1 MLLTDALL
9 LMALLWLISV
19 GVALIEPRGT
29 MARAGIVLGCAV
41 GIAACL
47 IGMPGESSTLSLGI
61 RLSDTP
67 VQFKLTAAALWLM
80 FFGLLP
86 AIFAAGLGTNATSFR
101 GRKCWYAGLGLTL
114 LGAIGVFGLQ
124 DAMSFLIAWETMSIG
139 GAVMIFGDGHA
150 ERPGAPVLFMLGLL
164 EVGAVAILLA
174 LLLLLGNQAGSCSF
188 AGFHAANAV
197 ATPLTFLLGLLLLIG
212 FGAKLGILPFY
223 EWFPAAYGSGSGAT
237 GVVFSGIVL
246 NAAFYALARGV
257 IEWLPRAGIWTM
269 SAAGIMIFAGV
280 LTAILSIFNAF
291 QEEDWRR
298 MLSLSSAENSGVAVA
313 VLGVSWLLLAS
324 GLPAQAA
331 LAWIVCLL
339 HLAAHSLAKGTLFLT
354 ADGVDS
360 MNGSY
365 TIVQRGLLR
374 NNPAVLGIGALFA
387 AMSLAALPPMA
398 GFVSEW
404 YIFQTLFHGMQVKGL
419 PARLTMTLAAAGLAL
434 VVAVALATFAKL
446 FGIGL
451 LGDGHVHT
459 RRFAPIRT
467 AMIFILGSAVLAL
480 AVGMPWWLHALG
492 PASQAIFGVNAAAQM
507 RDGWLLVPLSNKFA
521 FISPTKMLVVCPL
534 LALIPIALLLIGRR
548 AFHVRRVPVWSG
560 GRREDAREI
569 ATTSLAFSNALRTF
583 YGFIYGPTHNLER
596 EYDHGPYFVKRLIF
610 NQEVA
615 PIFGPY
621 LFSPLVKATRSVA
634 ETVSKL
640 QSGYLNLY
648 NALIGMLLVLIL
660 ALALFYK

>member
-1 MLLTDALL
+1 MLADALL
-9 LMALLWLISV
+9 LMALLWLASV
-19 GVALIEPRGT
+19 VAALIEPRGT
-29 MARAGIVLGCAV
+29 VARAGIVLGCAV

-47 IGMPGESSTLSLGI
+47 IGLPGESSTISLGI
-61 RLSDTP
+61 RLGNTP

-80 FFGLLP
+80 LFGLLP
-86 AIFAAGLGTNATSFR
+86 ALFAAGLGTNATSLR
-101 GRKCWYAGLGLTL
+101 GKTCWLAGLGLTL
-114 LGAIGVFGLQ
+114 LGAVGVFGLQ
-124 DAMSFLIAWETMSIG
+124 DAMSFLIAWEVMSVG
-139 GAVMIFGDGHA
+139 GAVMILGEGHA
-150 ERPGAPVLFMLGLL
+150 ERPGVPVLFMLGLL
-164 EVGAVAILLA
+164 EVGTVAILLA
-174 LLLLLGNQAGSCSF
+174 LLLLGNQTGSCSF
-188 AGFHAANAV
+188 AGFHLANAV
-197 ATPLTFLLGLLLLIG
+197 ATPMSFLLGLLLLFG
-212 FGAKLGILPFY
+212 FGAKLGVLPFY

-257 IEWLPRAGIWTM
+257 IEWLPHSGAWTM
-269 SAAGIMIFAGV
+269 TVAGIMIFASV
-280 LTAILSIFNAF
+280 LSAILAIFNAF

-298 MLSLSSAENSGVAVA
+298 MLSLSSAENAGVAVA

-324 GLPAQAA
+324 GLPVQAG

-339 HLAAHSLAKGTLFLT
+339 HLAGHSLAKGALFLT
-354 ADGVDS
+354 ADGVNS
-360 MNGSY
+360 VNGSY
-365 TIVQRGLLR
+365 TIVQRGVLR
-374 NNPAVLGIGALFA
+374 NNSAILGIGALFA
-387 AMSLAALPPMA
+387 AMSLAALPPQA

-404 YIFQTLFHGMQVKGL
+404 YIFQTLFHGMQVHGL
-419 PARLTMTLAAAGLAL
+419 PARLTMTVAAAGLAL
-434 VVAVALATFAKL
+434 VAAVALATFVKL

-459 RRFAPIRT
+459 RHFAGTRS
-467 AMIFILGSAVLAL
+467 AVVFFLGVCVLAL

-492 PASQAIFGVNAAAQM
+492 AGSQAIFGVDAAAQM
-507 RDGWLLVPLSNKFA
+507 RDGWLLVPLSSKFA

-534 LALIPIALLLIGRR
+534 LALIPITFFLLSRR
-548 AFHVRRVPVWSG
+548 AFPARRVPVWSG

-621 LFSPLVKATRSVA
+621 LFSPLAKVTRRIA
-634 ETVSKL
+634 EAVSRL

-648 NALIGMLLVLIL
+648 NALIGLLLVLIL